1 MDITKGPVWIGE
13 LWRENGDRSY
23 DGGKTWVEKEDKLKM
38 FGAFFFLSE
47 DIVKHTSNTYTF
59 YDYLSDFGGIF
70 QTFILGFF
78 IIIGQAIDD
87 HYILAKM
94 IRSQY
99 YLAQPKTS
107 NCQENQ

>member
-1 MDITKGPVWIGE
+1 MDLTKGPVWIGE
-13 LWRENGDRSY
+13 LWKESSVRSY
-23 DGGKTWVEKEDKLKM
+23 DGGKSWSKGKEIKMKM

-47 DIVKHTSNTYTF
+47 DVVQHTSNTYTF

-94 IRSQY
+94 IRAQY
-99 YLAQPKTS
+99 YLPQTKT
-107 NCQENQ
+107 